1 MKNFESFEEFLN
13 EAVNITPDQ
22 VNKDSEKRI
31 KEQIVRY
38 SELMKSNPGRAN
50 FYKAQLDLA
59 HARMTVLNLKKKVDS
74 LRGK

>member
-1 MKNFESFEEFLN
+1 MKSFQSFDDFLN
-13 EAVNITPDQ
+13 EATNRTPDQ

-59 HARMTVLNLKKKVDS
+59 HARMTVLNLKRKVDA